1 MFSAIPVFRDDRAG
15 FDSRRRARHCSRAET
30 CAVKRCGLASTG
42 FSWARF
48 RQGYSLVGESPDV
61 HGQLSRV
68 RVPLPRYGSLAQWM
82 ERPVTS
88 REVVGSSPTR
98 PTEHGMV
105 PRCYRSL
112 LVVAY
117 VTVWARVV
125 GLCASRWACYCV
137 SIVPSRPPGLAGFS
151 LVSVAELADAL
162 DLGSSAFGRVG
173 STPTGRTSGRSFRSF
188 LLPLTLAS
196 CYSVGE
202 RGSPG

>member
-1 MFSAIPVFRDDRAG
+1 MSAVGWPP
-15 FDSRRRARHCSRAET
+15 
-30 CAVKRCGLASTG
+30 RC
-42 FSWARF
+42 
-48 RQGYSLVGESPDV
+48 LVGRVFVRGIVLVCAPLDV
-61 HGQLSRV
+61 HGWRGRV

-98 PTEHGMV
+98 PTEHGRV

-125 GLCASRWACYCV
+125 GLRASRWACYCV
-137 SIVPSRPPGLAGFS
+137 SIVPSRPPGLAGCI
-151 LVSVAELADAL
+151 VSVAELADAL

-173 STPTGRTSGRSFRSF
+173 SSPTGRTGGGVSCIFSCRSRSPHVIV
-188 LLPLTLAS
+188 LV
-196 CYSVGE
+196 SVA
-202 RGSPG
+202 RRVSSIW